1 MRKLLLLP
9 FCIVAL
15 VAICQDSTYI
25 KQPELHPNIVRD
37 TIINGS
43 DTIEQVH
50 IPIHTG
56 DRLEGGEY

>member
-1 MRKLLLLP
+1 MKKLLLLP

-43 DTIEQVH
+43 DTIKQVH

-56 DRLEGGEY
+56 DRLESGEY